1 MLAYLNSD
9 CWAPHPEFLIQ
20 YIQFVFLGISQV
32 TLMLHVHTLRIIGDT
47 LWEIRSREIIFNF
60 LYFSI
65 YCSKFLFSML
75 NYNLCVETLNTLRQS
90 YTHTISIHCVFF
102 ETAILKLL
110 FKKKLDT
117 IYPYSLSL
125 YIFVFSNTII
135 KGCSENKFIY
145 LQYLSE
151 KCLFLIPCLNN

>member
-47 LWEIRSREIIFNF
+47 LWEIRSREIRFNF

-75 NYNLCVETLNTLRQS
+75 NYNLCVETPNKLRQS

-110 FKKKLDT
+110 FKKNLT
-117 IYPYSLSL
+117 Q
-125 YIFVFSNTII
+125 YILTL
-135 KGCSENKFIY
+135 CHYIY
-145 LQYLSE
+145 LSFQTQLLRAVQKINLST
-151 KCLFLIPCLNN
+151 CNICQRNVYS